1 MKHNTKSKI
10 HGSAIAL
17 AVAGMMGCSANATTE
32 TSSSNTS
39 ASLANS
45 TDLAHCYN
53 VNKCKGHNDCKTA
66 ENACA
71 GHAVC
76 KGHGFVAMSTKA
88 CDDIG
93 GDLQDDWR
101 GEVNTA
107 ELSHCY
113 NVNVCKG
120 HNDCKTAENAC
131 AGHAV
136 CKGHGFVAISSKAC
150 DDVGG
155 EVGA

>member
-1 MKHNTKSKI
+1 MKQNAKTKLK
-10 HGSAIAL
+10 GAAVAM
-17 AVAGMMGCSANATTE
+17 AVAGLMNCVHAGAAE
-32 TSSSNTS
+32 TSTSSTS
-39 ASLANS
+39 AANS
-45 TDLAHCYN
+45 TDLAHCYG

-88 CDDIG
+88 CADVG
-93 GDLQDDWR
+93 GELKDELRSNVNSADL
-101 GEVNTA
+101 T
-107 ELSHCY
+107 HCY
-113 NVNVCKG
+113 GVNVCKG

-136 CKGHGFVAISSKAC
+136 CKGHGFVAMSAKSCGDI
-150 DDVGG
+150 GG
-155 EVGA
+155 KVGA